1 MAEARAARD
10 NVIRIGPAGWSYDD
24 WAGIVYPKPK
34 PRGFD
39 PLAFLAGYF
48 DALELNTSFYRPISR
63 RNAALWLSR
72 TEFNPD
78 FRFTA
83 KLWRR
88 FTHERG
94 VAWTAE
100 DVRNTRE
107 GLDTLY
113 EAGRL
118 GAVLVQ
124 FPWSFRNTGDNRDW
138 LDGVVSTF
146 SRWPLVL
153 EVRHASWNEPD
164 VFVVLAERGVGFVN
178 IDQPLFRDSLGP
190 SARATSPVGYVRVH
204 GRNFHNWFRKTAS
217 ALERY
222 DYLYPARE
230 LKPWA
235 ERTQEIAAH
244 PRVSD
249 VYVVTNNHV
258 RGKGVVNALMLQTML
273 TGRRVQAPEALVR
286 EYRDTLGPYVL
297 PPEAEA
303 PEAPAP
309 G

>member
-1 MAEARAARD
+1 M
-10 NVIRIGPAGWSYDD
+10 IRIGPAGWSYDD
-24 WAGIVYPKPK
+24 WAGIVYPKPR

-39 PLAFLAGYF
+39 PLALLAGYF

-63 RNAALWLSR
+63 RNAALWLER
-72 TEFNPD
+72 TAFNPD

-94 VAWTAE
+94 SAWTADE
-100 DVRNTRE
+100 VSNTRE
-107 GLDTLY
+107 GLDTLH

-138 LDGVVSTF
+138 LDEVVSTF
-146 SRWPLVL
+146 SEWPLVL

-164 VFVVLAERGVGFVN
+164 VFVELAERGVGFVN
-178 IDQPLFRDSLGP
+178 IDQPLFRHSLGP

-217 ALERY
+217 AMERY

-230 LKPWA
+230 LAPWV
-235 ERTQEIAAH
+235 ERTKEIAAH

-273 TGRRVQAPEALVR
+273 TGRQVHAPETLVR
-286 EYRDTLGPYVL
+286 EYPDTLGPYVL
-297 PPEAEA
+297 PPEA
-303 PEAPAP
+303 PGAPAP
-309 G
+309 A

>member
-1 MAEARAARD
+1 M
-10 NVIRIGPAGWSYDD
+10 IRIGPAGWSYDD
-24 WAGIVYPKPK
+24 WAGVVYPKPK

-63 RNAALWLSR
+63 RNAELWVER
-72 TEFNPD
+72 TDFNPD

-94 VAWTAE
+94 EAWTADE
-100 DVRNTRE
+100 VHQTRE
-107 GLDTLY
+107 GLDAIH

-124 FPWSFRNTGDNRDW
+124 FPWSFRNDEENRDW
-138 LDGVVSTF
+138 LDALVSEF
-146 SRWPLVL
+146 SDWPLAL
-153 EVRHASWNEPD
+153 EVRHESWNEPD
-164 VFVVLAERGVGFVN
+164 VFAELAERGVGFVN
-178 IDQPLFRDSLGP
+178 IDQPLFQSSLGP
-190 SARATSPVGYVRVH
+190 SARVTSSVGYVRVH
-204 GRNFHNWFRKTAS
+204 GRNYRNWFRKTAS
-217 ALERY
+217 AMERY
-222 DYLYPARE
+222 DYLYTAKE
-230 LKPWA
+230 LKPWT
-235 ERTQEIAAH
+235 ERTKEMAAH

-258 RGKGVVNALMLQTML
+258 RGKGVVNAMMLQTML
-273 TGRRVQAPEALVR
+273 TGRKVHAPETLLR

-297 PPEAEA
+297 PPEAETS
-303 PEAPAP
+303 EAPGASP
-309 G
+309 AG

>member
-1 MAEARAARD
+1 MNRM
-10 NVIRIGPAGWSYDD
+10 IRIGPAGWSYDD
-24 WAGIVYPKPK
+24 WAGIVYPKPR

-63 RNAALWLSR
+63 RNAALWLER
-72 TEFNPD
+72 TAFNPD

-94 VAWTAE
+94 SAWTADE
-100 DVRNTRE
+100 VRNTRE
-107 GLDTLY
+107 GLDTLH

-124 FPWSFRNTGDNRDW
+124 FPWSFRNTADNRDW
-138 LDGVVSTF
+138 LDEVVSTF
-146 SRWPLVL
+146 PEWPLVL

-164 VFVVLAERGVGFVN
+164 VFVELAERGVGFVN
-178 IDQPLFRDSLGP
+178 IDQPLFRHSLGP

-217 ALERY
+217 AMERY

-230 LKPWA
+230 LEPWA
-235 ERTQEIAAH
+235 ERTKEIAAH

-258 RGKGVVNALMLQTML
+258 RGKGIVNALMLQTML
-273 TGRRVQAPEALVR
+273 TGRQVHAPETLVR
-286 EYRDTLGPYVL
+286 EYPDTLGPYVL
-297 PPEAEA
+297 PPET

-309 G
+309 A